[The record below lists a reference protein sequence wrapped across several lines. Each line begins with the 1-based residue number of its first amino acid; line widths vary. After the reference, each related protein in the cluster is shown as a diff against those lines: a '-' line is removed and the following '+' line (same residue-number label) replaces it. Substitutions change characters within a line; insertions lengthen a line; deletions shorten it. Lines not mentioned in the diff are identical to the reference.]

1 MQEAI
6 AKKNGLNVA
15 ALVLGPLVI
24 LIPYGG
30 GLLGIFAFI
39 FAMKLRKAGE
49 GDSVSTAG
57 LVTGIV
63 GTACWGVVL
72 VVLLVA
78 AAIP

>member
-1 MQEAI
+1 MGSTSQR
-6 AKKNGLNVA
+6 LSWDHWSS
-15 ALVLGPLVI
+15 
-24 LIPYGG
+24 IPYGG
-30 GLLGIFAFI
+30 GLLGIFAII